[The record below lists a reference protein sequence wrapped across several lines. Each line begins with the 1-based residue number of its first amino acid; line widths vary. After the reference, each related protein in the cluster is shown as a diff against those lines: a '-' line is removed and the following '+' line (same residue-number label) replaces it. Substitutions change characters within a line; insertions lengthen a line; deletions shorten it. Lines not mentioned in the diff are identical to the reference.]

1 MPQYCDWDPRPL
13 TQLCAT
19 VQAARTG
26 TGTQLHE
33 SASASVSASAS
44 ASSDVVMCGSSPP
57 RSHVLQEFAEQASLV
72 ELRVLLKHVLTK
84 LGYDPTATSLIM
96 NGDGTR
102 EQDHYGN
109 TFALHELPQTFDPSI
124 RANNNVMH
132 THDEKNPL
140 LFPLHEHEALV
151 VTTAVSPHTIV
162 HVNQAWLDLCGFSTR
177 QEAEGQTFSIIQGPE
192 SNTFEAANMVRRC
205 HETLQPQEAYM
216 VNYTASGERFIN
228 HVTIGPLYPQSHPQ
242 YAAHNKDK
250 PNHNMQPDWF
260 VGILEKV
267 T

>member
-19 VQAARTG
+19 VQAPRTG
-26 TGTQLHE
+26 TGTQPHE
-33 SASASVSASAS
+33 SASVSVSV
-44 ASSDVVMCGSSPP
+44 SSDMVMCGSNPP

-96 NGDGTR
+96 NGDKQD
-102 EQDHYGN
+102 QDHGN
-109 TFALHELPQTFDPSI
+109 TLALHELPQTFDPSI
-124 RANNNVMH
+124 RANNVMH
-132 THDEKNPL
+132 MHEKNPL

-177 QEAEGQTFSIIQGPE
+177 QEAKGQTFSIIQGPE
-192 SNTFEAANMVRRC
+192 SNTFEAANIVRRC

-228 HVTIGPLYPQSHPQ
+228 HVTIGPLYPQPHPHPQ
-242 YAAHNKDK
+242 PHHAAHNKDK
-250 PNHNMQPDWF
+250 PNHGGHPDWF